1 MPVSVKTVLK
11 IARVKLHIIKATV
24 NYIITNTRSYALYTV
39 TFKAAC
45 EVVIN

>member
-24 NYIITNTRSYALYTV
+24 NHITNTESYALYTV